1 MSSSS
6 PSPILL
12 ILIIS
17 TFMINIS
24 SSSPDSP
31 DRYLKA
37 LTNPPPSSNTP
48 TESIEVTK
56 PPPPSNPINPN
67 CSILVLQNDFNNTP
81 TSPPFTTLY
90 SPPANCTGP
99 WNKIFLE
106 YSVSSDDAE
115 QDDRISGVW
124 LNGVEILRT
133 STPQG
138 NPSGSIWKVRK
149 DVSRYSSLFTQSNLT
164 LSVMLESEFI
174 DDWFTGFYQVN
185 VSLFYYQD
193 QDLNLTRI
201 SSIELIEPIKLNR
214 KLGGLPETSG
224 LGMYNAGAFTNETSP
239 NLIIPVS
246 DNGGEGCW
254 FRIKNES
261 DIHSKTIQIPQ
272 NTKKAV
278 LEIYVSAHGND
289 EFWYSNV
296 PNAYIE
302 SNHLSSQRG
311 NGAFRQVIATVDGVT
326 VGSVTPIP
334 VIFSGGINP
343 LFWDPVVAMGAFNLP
358 TYDIDL
364 TPFLGFLLD
373 GKNHSFGLGVAY
385 SNSVWLVNANLH
397 LWLDHGSDI
406 VTAQS
411 ISYGTA
417 PMQLQNQTQFETL
430 DGQFKI
436 EGQRKTE
443 YSGWVNSSAGNF
455 TTRIYDEFKFKNEI
469 KISNNG
475 QDKEVEQKI
484 KLQTEI
490 RIENDIGHEIS
501 KSIISREYPLK
512 IKISTLPG
520 AEADTF
526 VSTTDVSHSTKEKYT
541 RALSSNEQIQIES
554 ENSQESNGWMIVKD
568 RSVLSGSG
576 STSQTL
582 TFKDLNGFYSRV
594 VSASNG
600 KILQDD
606 STLASVSP
614 FSA

>member
-6 PSPILL
+6 SSPILL

-24 SSSPDSP
+24 TSSSPNSP
-31 DRYLKA
+31 DRYLKS
-37 LTNPPPSSNTP
+37 LTNPPPSSTIQ

-56 PPPPSNPINPN
+56 PPPPNPINPN
-67 CSILVLQNDFNNTP
+67 CSIPVLQNYFNNTP
-81 TSPPFTTLY
+81 TSPPFSTPY
-90 SPPANCTGP
+90 SPPENCSGP

-106 YSVSSDDAE
+106 YSVSSDGGE

-124 LNGVEILRT
+124 LQGIEILRT

-138 NPSGSIWKVRK
+138 NPSGSFWKIRK

-164 LSVMLESEFI
+164 LSVMLESESI

-201 SSIELIEPIKLNR
+201 PSVEFIEPIKLNR
-214 KLGGLPETSG
+214 KLGGLSETSG

-239 NLIIPVS
+239 DLIIPIS
-246 DNGGEGCW
+246 DNGGEGFW

-272 NTKKAV
+272 NTRKAV

-289 EFWYSNV
+289 EFWYSNL
-296 PNAYIE
+296 PNEYIE
-302 SNHLSSQRG
+302 SNHLSGQRG

-326 VGSVTPIP
+326 VGSTTPFP
-334 VIFSGGINP
+334 VIFPGGINP
-343 LFWDPVVAMGAFNLP
+343 LFWDPVVGIGAFNLP
-358 TYDIDL
+358 TCDIDL

-397 LWLDHGSDI
+397 IWLDHGSDV

-411 ISYGTA
+411 ISYRTE
-417 PMQLQNQTQFETL
+417 PMQLQNQTQFQTL

-443 YSGWVNSSAGNF
+443 YSGWVKSSAGNF

-469 KISNNG
+469 KLSNNG
-475 QDKEVEQKI
+475 QDKEVEQRVKV
-484 KLQTEI
+484 KTEI
-490 RIENDIGHEIS
+490 RTENDIGHEIS
-501 KSIISREYPLK
+501 KSILSREYPLK
-512 IKISTLPG
+512 IRISTLPG

-554 ENSQESNGWMIVKD
+554 ENSQESSGWMLVKD
-568 RSVLSGSG
+568 GSVLSGSG
-576 STSQTL
+576 TTSQTL
-582 TFKDLNGFYSRV
+582 TYKDLNGFYSRV
-594 VSASNG
+594 VSAANG

-606 STLASVSP
+606 STVASVSL